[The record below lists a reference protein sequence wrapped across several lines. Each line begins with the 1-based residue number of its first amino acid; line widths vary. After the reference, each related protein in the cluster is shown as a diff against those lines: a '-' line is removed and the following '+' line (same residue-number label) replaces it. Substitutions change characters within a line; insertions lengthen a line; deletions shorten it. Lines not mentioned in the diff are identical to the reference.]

1 MRFKVTARQLRFL
14 LSFQTLLNAS
24 SRPSRCRSRPAS
36 CLRGAARRCPRAR
49 GRASPHGSAGRRDGS
64 LRAAPAAH
72 PQALGGSARPA
83 ATRGSAPRSA
93 PGAAG
98 RVPLARPPRGCAAPR
113 ASVGPAGFPAARHG
127 GPAGCAYLSSRRAQN
142 TSFVRGEAAG
152 SAGSGGGT
160 GRALGASRR
169 RLSSRRRLPAE
180 SRAAPPSPGPYEAP
194 CDPLTARQPRPPPC
208 LRRAPSRRRGAA
220 RSTGRG
226 GPAAPPRAARPA
238 GARGAAAPLRFR
250 FSSNRGEAA
259 FKAENNSAAGT
270 PRHTRSRSE
279 LAGSGLIA
287 EGSAGSA
294 LGTDMRASAPPR
306 GCSESRPPKPALQKH
321 SPPEPP
327 LATAALCPV
336 PVAAGGGASLERKTR
351 GKRRCTVRRVA
362 VDRAGHFP
370 ATNHT
375 CTHKQ
380 TIKEGKAD
388 QRKHCRVS
396 HANLCLERAFVK
408 QQHRVQPSGTDPQC
422 LLPTYCCEE
431 LSEQHSATQTRAEA
445 ARRAPS
451 RAVPHDALLSSLL
464 RERQELMWC
473 SGISLARVWYGVLTR
488 FCCQCSH

>member
-1 MRFKVTARQLRFL
+1 MPFSPRQLP
-14 LSFQTLLNAS
+14 TG
-24 SRPSRCRSRPAS
+24 CRT
-36 CLRGAARRCPRAR
+36 
-49 GRASPHGSAGRRDGS
+49 
-64 LRAAPAAH
+64 
-72 PQALGGSARPA
+72 AL
-83 ATRGSAPRSA
+83 
-93 PGAAG
+93 
-98 RVPLARPPRGCAAPR
+98 PPRQR
-113 ASVGPAGFPAARHG
+113 QGFPARLGGETGRLPSRSSGRTPASPRRLCPPRRHPRLSAALRSRGRRPRAARKAAQG
-127 GPAGCAYLSSRRAQN
+127 VRRASSERRPRRFPRRPARRPRGLRLPFIAASTKHIICQGR
-142 TSFVRGEAAG
+142 SGGERGE
-152 SAGSGGGT
+152 AGSGGGT

-422 LLPTYCCEE
+422 LPPTYCCEE

-451 RAVPHDALLSSLL
+451 RAVPRDALLSSLL

-473 SGISLARVWYGVLTR
+473 SGISLARIWYGVLTR